1 MFWFLCVGK
10 VITTRYQKKKVSL
23 RGCEDYW
30 SIQAIIPMKLGWTGI
45 VGEEIVSAEIDWGGM
60 TLAINTSGFLISL

>member
-1 MFWFLCVGK
+1 
-10 VITTRYQKKKVSL
+10 
-23 RGCEDYW
+23 
-30 SIQAIIPMKLGWTGI
+30 MKLGWTGI